1 MPILTA
7 NGFFQGF
14 HFDTLLSLISCAT
27 GVVALF
33 LGGAAYNQCKIIK
46 NSFNDKKEFEDNSQ
60 DHSQRAAGDIIN
72 NNGISDT
79 QLVTIT
85 TALTTMNSTNFSE
98 ALDKAYTRFQE
109 QCDENLKNIIDQT
122 KQVIA
127 DNRLQ
132 ISGYTKIDWIHIY
145 LESAKNASDA
155 YMQNVWAK
163 VLARELAQPGSFSF
177 KTLDV
182 LKNMSADDF
191 RLFEKIK
198 AFHVEALIVQNRK
211 LNSFLNWIEKTKLCE
226 LGLLNL
232 SETERSYDIAPNTE
246 RNVLVCNNAFV
257 IIFHNQSDQAVT
269 AKFSGHL
276 LTTAAKEL
284 LPVAMPRMESQYFL
298 ECAKVLK
305 EECKEEVKTTLHNV
319 NWVDDKQFSYQQ
331 KDLLE
336 QDNT

>member
-1 MPILTA
+1 MPTPEVQS
-7 NGFFQGF
+7 FFQGF
-14 HFDTLLSLISCAT
+14 NFDTLLALISCIA
-27 GVVALF
+27 GVAALF
-33 LGGAAYNQCKIIK
+33 VGGAAYNNCRIIK
-46 NSFNDKKEFEDNSQ
+46 NSFNDKKKFEDNSQ

-122 KQVIA
+122 KQVIT

-163 VLARELAQPGSFSF
+163 VLAIELAQPGSFSY

-182 LKNMSADDF
+182 LKNMSAEDYQMYEKLASLTCDGF
-191 RLFEKIK
+191 IFKSKVLNQYLPWSNQLRLQEMGLINLDASERTITVSAKNTSQSLVCHKTMVLRIK
-198 AFHVEALIVQNRK
+198 NDTENELQVKHEVRVITSAANELLATASL
-211 LNSFLNWIEKTKLCE
+211 SFYKQYFIDSIKEVKEDHKTQCQIELYDVVSVNDTQFTLSPID
-226 LGLLNL
+226 NL
-232 SETERSYDIAPNTE
+232 S
-246 RNVLVCNNAFV
+246 
-257 IIFHNQSDQAVT
+257 Q
-269 AKFSGHL
+269 
-276 LTTAAKEL
+276 
-284 LPVAMPRMESQYFL
+284 
-298 ECAKVLK
+298 
-305 EECKEEVKTTLHNV
+305 
-319 NWVDDKQFSYQQ
+319 
-331 KDLLE
+331 
-336 QDNT
+336 

>member
-14 HFDTLLSLISCAT
+14 NFDTLLSLISCVT

-33 LGGAAYNQCKIIK
+33 LGGTAYNQCKIIK

-163 VLARELAQPGSFSF
+163 VLARELAQPGSFSY

-182 LKNMSADDF
+182 LKNMSADDY
-191 RLFEKIK
+191 RLYEKLASLAYDGFIFQSK
-198 AFHVEALIVQNRK
+198 VLNNFLSWSNQLRLREMGLINLDGSERTVALSA
-211 LNSFLNWIEKTKLCE
+211 NSTAQSLLCHNSMVLRMKNDNGNE
-226 LGLLNL
+226 
-232 SETERSYDIAPNTE
+232 
-246 RNVLVCNNAFV
+246 VLVKHQV
-257 IIFHNQSDQAVT
+257 RV
-269 AKFSGHL
+269 
-276 LTTAAKEL
+276 LTSAAKEL
-284 LPVAMPRMESQYFL
+284 LVTASPYFYRQYFIDSVK
-298 ECAKVLK
+298 ELK
-305 EECKEEVKTTLHNV
+305 EKYKSQCQIELHDV
-319 NWVDDKQFSYQQ
+319 AYISETQFSISP
-331 KDLLE
+331 
-336 QDNT
+336 QDILSQ

>member
-1 MPILTA
+1 MPILTTG
-7 NGFFQGF
+7 GFFQEF
-14 HFDTLLSLISCAT
+14 NFDTLLALISCIA

-33 LGGAAYNQCKIIK
+33 LGGAAYKNCKIIK
-46 NSFNDKKEFEDNSQ
+46 DSFNEKKEFEDNSQ

-163 VLARELAQPGSFSF
+163 VLARELAQPDSFSY

-182 LKNMSADDF
+182 LKNMSANDF
-191 RLFEKIK
+191 RLFEKACAICMDD
-198 AFHVEALIVQNRK
+198 LIISDRK
-211 LNSFLNWIEKTKLCE
+211 FNAYLSWMKKNKLSE
-226 LGLLNL
+226 LGLLSL
-232 SETERSYDIAPNTE
+232 SETERTYTVSANGKTNILVAADTLAIFL
-246 RNVLVCNNAFV
+246 RNE
-257 IIFHNQSDQAVT
+257 SDAEVAT
-269 AKFSGHL
+269 KFTGHL
-276 LTTAAKEL
+276 FTNSARELMRVAA
-284 LPVAMPRMESQYFL
+284 PMPERQFFL
-298 ECAKVLK
+298 DCGKDLK
-305 EECKEEVKTTLHNV
+305 EKCTKPIKLTLHDVTWFDGMRFN
-319 NWVDDKQFSYQQ
+319 YQQ

-336 QDNT
+336 

>member
-1 MPILTA
+1 MPIPEAET
-7 NGFFQGF
+7 FFQEF
-14 HFDTLLSLISCAT
+14 NFDTLLALISCIA

-33 LGGAAYNQCKIIK
+33 LGGTAYKNCKNIK
-46 NSFNDKKEFEDNSQ
+46 DSFNDKKEFEDNSQ

-72 NNGISDT
+72 NNGISDA

-85 TALTTMNSTNFSE
+85 TTLATMNSTNFSQ
-98 ALDKAYTRFQE
+98 ALDKAYVRFQE

-163 VLARELAQPGSFSF
+163 VLARELAQPGSFSY

-191 RLFEKIK
+191 RLFEK
-198 AFHVEALIVQNRK
+198 ACALSIGDLIISDSKFNGYLSWMEKNK
-211 LNSFLNWIEKTKLCE
+211 LSEQ
-226 LGLLNL
+226 GLLSL
-232 SETERSYDIAPNTE
+232 SETERTYNIAAKGK
-246 RNVLVCNNAFV
+246 RNALVACNMLVFF
-257 IIFHNQSDQAVT
+257 FHNESDVEVS
-269 AKFSGHL
+269 AKFTGHL
-276 LTTAAKEL
+276 FTNAAREL
-284 LPVAMPRMESQYFL
+284 LRVASPMPNQQYFL
-298 ECAKVLK
+298 ECGKYLK
-305 EECKEEVKTTLHNV
+305 GKCTKPVKLTLHDV
-319 NWVDDKQFSYQQ
+319 TWFDEIQFRYQQ
-331 KDLLE
+331 QDLLE
-336 QDNT
+336 QN